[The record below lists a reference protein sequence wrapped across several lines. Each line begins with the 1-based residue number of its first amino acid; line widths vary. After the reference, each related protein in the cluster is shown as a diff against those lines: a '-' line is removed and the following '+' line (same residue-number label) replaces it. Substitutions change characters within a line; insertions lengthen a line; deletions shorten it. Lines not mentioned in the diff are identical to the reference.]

1 MIPVLPVSL
10 ISSLERRLVAA
21 ATEARSPFTGTGE
34 VQDWGGEWW
43 EYQFEMAVTK
53 GAEARRLSAFFA
65 QLGGVR
71 GRFLFADPSIE
82 APGSVG
88 SPVVSTETTSGNS
101 LPTSGWTGS
110 LDTGAFFQLGSD
122 ASTQLY
128 QLTADVTPVAG
139 AATLEFV
146 PALRATAA
154 ATTALVL
161 DAPKVLL
168 RLTSPV
174 PARIG
179 TADKHR
185 FTITAREPI

>member
-1 MIPVLPVSL
+1 MIPVLPVHL

-21 ATEARSPFTGTGE
+21 ATEVRSPFTGTSE

-43 EYQFEMAVTK
+43 EYRFDMAVTK
-53 GAEARRLSAFFA
+53 GADARRLSAFFA
-65 QLGGVR
+65 QLAGVR

-88 SPVVSTETTSGNS
+88 SPAVSTETASGNS

-110 LDTGAFFQLGSD
+110 LDAGAFFQLGSD
-122 ASTQLY
+122 ASTRLY
-128 QLTADVTPVAG
+128 QLTTDVTPVAG
-139 AATLEFV
+139 AATLQFV

-179 TADKHR
+179 AADNHL
-185 FTITAREPI
+185 FTVTAREAI